1 MLVSSES
8 FEAVWLISK
17 PCDAHERALVN
28 SGEPS
33 DVGVLKPQ
41 MLAGPFEC
49 KYNSSVVI
57 SRETP
62 GCLSRA

>member
-41 MLAGPFEC
+41 MLAGPFRMQ
-49 KYNSSVVI
+49 I
-57 SRETP
+57 
-62 GCLSRA
+62 